1 MDNNMTFEKIYFG
14 EQASTCGQDY
24 CPICNGI
31 GASYIE
37 DQSQRIRIW
46 NCPTCGKIPQNY

>member
-1 MDNNMTFEKIYFG
+1 MDNNVTFEKIYFG
-14 EQASTCGQDY
+14 DLTNTCGQDY

-37 DQSQRIRIW
+37 DQNQRIRIW
-46 NCPTCGKIPQNY
+46 NCPTCGKIPQNF